1 MSLQAILFDAYGTL
15 FDVYAIAAEA
25 ERQFPGNGAVLANLW
40 RDKQIEYT
48 RLRSLSGTYQP
59 FDVVTDEALQFAC
72 RKLGLALSAEGRQQL
87 MAQYNQLSAFPE
99 NLSVLQALKQSGMTL
114 AILSNG
120 NPEMLAPVIHAAGM
134 TNLFTHVLSAH
145 SVKKFK
151 TAPEVY
157 QLGINTL
164 GVGAQD
170 CLFVSSNGWDIC
182 GAAWFGY
189 PTFWVN
195 RAAAPLEVLGVA
207 PDGEGRSLN
216 DLLEFVRQRSS
227 LSGAASYSTKPITPT
242 H

>member
-1 MSLQAILFDAYGTL
+1 MSFKAILFDAYGTL

-25 ERQFPGNGAVLANLW
+25 ERQFPGQGAALANLW

-48 RLRSLSGTYQP
+48 RLRTLSDNYQA
-59 FDVVTDEALQFAC
+59 FDSVTRDALQFAC
-72 RKLGLALSAEGRQQL
+72 SRLGLALNPQSQAHL
-87 MAQYNQLSAFPE
+87 MGQYNQLTPFPE
-99 NLSVLQALKQSGMTL
+99 NLNVLNELKRDGMTL
-114 AILSNG
+114 AVLSNG
-120 NPEMLAPVIHAAGM
+120 NPEMLDPLIKAAGM
-134 TNLFTHVLSAH
+134 DGLFSHVLSAH

-157 QLGINTL
+157 RLGTSTL
-164 GVGAQD
+164 GVAAED

-195 RAAAPLEVLGVA
+195 RAAAPIEVLGVA

-216 DLLEFVRQRSS
+216 DLLQYVRQR
-227 LSGAASYSTKPITPT
+227 GG

>member
-1 MSLQAILFDAYGTL
+1 MLFKAILFDAYGTL

-25 ERQFPGNGAVLANLW
+25 ERQFPGQGSALANLW

-48 RLRSLSGTYQP
+48 RLRTLSDTYQP
-59 FDVVTDEALQFAC
+59 FDRVTVDALQFAC
-72 RKLGLALSAEGRQQL
+72 DRLGLALSPQSQAQL
-87 MAQYNQLSAFPE
+87 MGQYNQLMPFAE
-99 NLSVLQALKQSGMTL
+99 NLNVLNELKRDGMTL

-120 NPEMLAPVIHAAGM
+120 NPEMLGPVIKAAGM
-134 TNLFTHVLSAH
+134 DGVFSHVLSAH

-157 QLGINTL
+157 RLGTSTL
-164 GVGAQD
+164 GVAAED

-195 RAAAPLEVLGVA
+195 RAAAPIEVLGVA

-216 DLLEFVRQRSS
+216 DLLQYVRQR
-227 LSGAASYSTKPITPT
+227 GG

>member
-1 MSLQAILFDAYGTL
+1 MSFQAIIFDAYGTL

-25 ERQFPGNGAVLANLW
+25 ERQFPGQGAALANLW

-48 RLRSLSGTYQP
+48 RLRTLSDTYQP
-59 FDVVTDEALQFAC
+59 FDSVTRDALQFAC
-72 RKLGLALSAEGRQQL
+72 SRLGLALSPESQSQL
-87 MAQYNQLSAFPE
+87 MDQYNQLTPFPE
-99 NLSVLQALKQSGMTL
+99 NLNVLNELKRHGQKL

-120 NPEMLAPVIHAAGM
+120 NPEMLNPVINAADMDGVF
-134 TNLFTHVLSAH
+134 NHVLSAH

-157 QLGINTL
+157 HLGTSTFGL
-164 GVGAQD
+164 AAED

-189 PTFWVN
+189 STFWVN
-195 RAAAPLEVLGVA
+195 RAAAPLEVLGVT
-207 PDGEGRSLN
+207 PNGEGRSLN
-216 DLLEFVRQRSS
+216 DLLQFVRQR
-227 LSGAASYSTKPITPT
+227 GG

>member
-1 MSLQAILFDAYGTL
+1 MPLQAILFDAYGTL
-15 FDVYAIAAEA
+15 FDVYAVAAEA
-25 ERQFPGNGAVLANLW
+25 ERQFPGHGAALANLW

-59 FDVVTDEALQFAC
+59 FDVVTDQALQFAC
-72 RKLGLALSAEGRQQL
+72 RKLGLALGVQAQQGL
-87 MAQYNQLSAFPE
+87 MAQYNQLAAFPE
-99 NLSVLQALKQSGMTL
+99 NLGVLHALKQSGMKL

-120 NPEMLAPVIHAAGM
+120 NPEMLAPVIRAAGM
-134 TNLFTHVLSAH
+134 TDLFSHVLSAH
-145 SVKKFK
+145 DVKKFK

-157 QLGINTL
+157 QLGIDAL
-164 GVGAQD
+164 GLTAQD

-182 GAAWFGY
+182 GASWFGY

-195 RAAAPLEVLGVA
+195 RAAVPLEVLGVT

-216 DLLEFVRQRSS
+216 DLLEFVRQCGAPIS
-227 LSGAASYSTKPITPT
+227 AASYSTTPITPT

>member
-1 MSLQAILFDAYGTL
+1 MTIKAVVFDAYGTL
-15 FDVYAIAAEA
+15 FDVYSI
-25 ERQFPGNGAVLANLW
+25 QVLANSLYPGQGADIALKW

-48 RLRSLSGTYQP
+48 RLRTLSDTYQP
-59 FDVVTDEALQFAC
+59 FDGVTRDALQFAC
-72 RKLGLALSAEGRQQL
+72 SRLGLALSPESQAQL
-87 MAQYNQLSAFPE
+87 MDQYNQLTPFPE
-99 NLSVLQALKQSGMTL
+99 NLKVLQELKRDGLKL

-120 NPEMLAPVIHAAGM
+120 NPEMLDPVIKAAGM
-134 TNLFTHVLSAH
+134 DGMFSHVLSAH

-157 QLGINTL
+157 RLGTSTL
-164 GVGAQD
+164 GLAAED

-195 RAAAPLEVLGVA
+195 RAAAPLEVLGVT
-207 PDGEGRSLN
+207 PNGEGRSLN
-216 DLLEFVRQRSS
+216 DLLQFVRQR
-227 LSGAASYSTKPITPT
+227 GG

>member
-1 MSLQAILFDAYGTL
+1 MSFQAIIFDAYGTL

-25 ERQFPGNGAVLANLW
+25 ERQFPGQGAALANLW

-48 RLRSLSGTYQP
+48 RLRTLSDTYQP
-59 FDVVTDEALQFAC
+59 FDSVTRDALQFAC
-72 RKLGLALSAEGRQQL
+72 SRLGLALSPESQSQL
-87 MAQYNQLSAFPE
+87 MDQYNRLTPFPE
-99 NLSVLQALKQSGMTL
+99 NLNVLNELKRHGQKL

-120 NPEMLAPVIHAAGM
+120 NPEMLDPVIKAAGM
-134 TNLFTHVLSAH
+134 DGMFTHVLSAH

-151 TAPEVY
+151 TAPETY
-157 QLGINTL
+157 RLGTSTL
-164 GVGAQD
+164 GLAAKD

-195 RAAAPLEVLGVA
+195 RAAAPLEVLGVT
-207 PDGEGRSLN
+207 PNGEGRSLN
-216 DLLEFVRQRSS
+216 DLFQFVRQR
-227 LSGAASYSTKPITPT
+227 GG

>member
-1 MSLQAILFDAYGTL
+1 MSFQAIIFDAYGTL

-25 ERQFPGNGAVLANLW
+25 ERQFPGQGAALANLW

-48 RLRSLSGTYQP
+48 RLRTLSDTYQP
-59 FDVVTDEALQFAC
+59 FDSVTRDALQFAC
-72 RKLGLALSAEGRQQL
+72 SRLGLALSPESQSQL
-87 MAQYNQLSAFPE
+87 MDQYNRLTPFPE
-99 NLSVLQALKQSGMTL
+99 NLNVLNELKRHGQKL

-120 NPEMLAPVIHAAGM
+120 NPEMLDPVIKAAGM
-134 TNLFTHVLSAH
+134 DGMFTHVLSAH

-151 TAPEVY
+151 TAPETY
-157 QLGINTL
+157 RLGTSTL
-164 GVGAQD
+164 GLAAKD

-195 RAAAPLEVLGVA
+195 RAAAPLEVLGVT
-207 PDGEGRSLN
+207 PNGEGRSLN
-216 DLLEFVRQRSS
+216 DLLQFVRQR
-227 LSGAASYSTKPITPT
+227 GG

>member
-1 MSLQAILFDAYGTL
+1 MSFQAIIFDAYGTL

-25 ERQFPGNGAVLANLW
+25 ERQFPGQGAALANLW

-48 RLRSLSGTYQP
+48 RLRTLSDTYQS
-59 FDVVTDEALQFAC
+59 FDSVTRDALQFAC
-72 RKLGLALSAEGRQQL
+72 SRLGLALSPESQSQL
-87 MAQYNQLSAFPE
+87 MDQYNRLTPFPE
-99 NLSVLQALKQSGMTL
+99 NLNVLNELKRHGQKL

-120 NPEMLAPVIHAAGM
+120 NPEMLDPVIKAAGM
-134 TNLFTHVLSAH
+134 DGMFTHVLSAH

-151 TAPEVY
+151 TAPETY
-157 QLGINTL
+157 RLGTSTL
-164 GVGAQD
+164 GLAAKD

-195 RAAAPLEVLGVA
+195 RAAAPLEVLGVT
-207 PDGEGRSLN
+207 PNGEGRSLN
-216 DLLEFVRQRSS
+216 DLLQFVRQR
-227 LSGAASYSTKPITPT
+227 GG

>member
-1 MSLQAILFDAYGTL
+1 MSFQAILFDAYGTL

-25 ERQFPGNGAVLANLW
+25 ECQFPGQGAALANLW

-48 RLRSLSGTYQP
+48 RLRTLSDTYQP
-59 FDVVTDEALQFAC
+59 FDSVTRDALQFAC
-72 RKLGLALSAEGRQQL
+72 DRLGLALSPQSQAQL
-87 MAQYNQLSAFPE
+87 MGQYNQLTPFPE
-99 NLSVLQALKQSGMTL
+99 NLNVLNELKRDGMKL
-114 AILSNG
+114 AVLSNG
-120 NPEMLAPVIHAAGM
+120 NPEMLDPVIKAAGM
-134 TNLFTHVLSAH
+134 DGLFSHVLSAH

-157 QLGINTL
+157 RLGISTL
-164 GVGAQD
+164 GLAAGD

-189 PTFWVN
+189 STFWVN

-216 DLLEFVRQRSS
+216 DLLQFVRQR
-227 LSGAASYSTKPITPT
+227 GG

>member
-1 MSLQAILFDAYGTL
+1 MSFQAILFDAYGTL

-25 ERQFPGNGAVLANLW
+25 ERQFPGQGAALANLW

-48 RLRSLSGTYQP
+48 RLRTLSDTYQP
-59 FDVVTDEALQFAC
+59 FDRVTRDALQFSC
-72 RKLGLALSAEGRQQL
+72 NRLGLALSPQSLAQL
-87 MAQYNQLSAFPE
+87 MGQYNQLTPFPE
-99 NLSVLQALKQSGMTL
+99 NLNVLNELKRDGMKL
-114 AILSNG
+114 AVLSNG
-120 NPEMLAPVIHAAGM
+120 NPEMLDPVIKAAGM
-134 TNLFTHVLSAH
+134 DGLFSHVLSAH

-157 QLGINTL
+157 RLGISTL
-164 GVGAQD
+164 GLAAGD

-189 PTFWVN
+189 STFWVN

-216 DLLEFVRQRSS
+216 DLLQFVRQR
-227 LSGAASYSTKPITPT
+227 GG

>member
-1 MSLQAILFDAYGTL
+1 MSFQAILFDAYGTL

-25 ERQFPGNGAVLANLW
+25 ERQFPGQGAALANLW

-48 RLRSLSGTYQP
+48 RLRTLSDTYQP
-59 FDVVTDEALQFAC
+59 FDGVTRDALQFAC
-72 RKLGLALSAEGRQQL
+72 SRLGLALSPESQAQL
-87 MAQYNQLSAFPE
+87 MDQYNQLTPFPE
-99 NLSVLQALKQSGMTL
+99 NLKVLHELKRDGLKL

-120 NPEMLAPVIHAAGM
+120 NPEMLDPVITAADMNGVF
-134 TNLFTHVLSAH
+134 NHVLSAH

-157 QLGINTL
+157 RLGTSTFGL
-164 GVGAQD
+164 AAED

-189 PTFWVN
+189 STFWVN
-195 RAAAPLEVLGVA
+195 RAAAPLEVLGVT
-207 PDGEGRSLN
+207 PNGEGRSLN
-216 DLLEFVRQRSS
+216 DLLQFVRQR
-227 LSGAASYSTKPITPT
+227 GG

>member
-1 MSLQAILFDAYGTL
+1 MKAIIFDAYGTL

-25 ERQFPGNGAVLANLW
+25 ERRFPGQGNALANLW

-48 RLRSLSGTYQP
+48 RLRTLSDTYQP
-59 FDVVTDEALQFAC
+59 FDTVTRDALQFAC
-72 RKLGLALSAEGRQQL
+72 SRLGLALSLQSEAQL
-87 MAQYNQLSAFPE
+87 MGQYNQLTPFPE
-99 NLSVLQALKQSGMTL
+99 NLNVLNELKSDGVTL

-120 NPEMLAPVIHAAGM
+120 NPEMLDPVIKAAGM
-134 TNLFTHVLSAH
+134 DRVFSHVLSAH

-157 QLGINTL
+157 RLGTSTL
-164 GVGAQD
+164 GLAPQD

-189 PTFWVN
+189 STFWVN
-195 RAAAPLEVLGVA
+195 RAAAPIEVLGVS

-216 DLLEFVRQRSS
+216 DLLQYVRQR
-227 LSGAASYSTKPITPT
+227 GG

>member
-1 MSLQAILFDAYGTL
+1 MSFKAILFDAYGTL

-25 ERQFPGNGAVLANLW
+25 ERQFPGQGAALANLW

-48 RLRSLSGTYQP
+48 RLRTLSDTYQA
-59 FDVVTDEALQFAC
+59 FDSVTRDALQCAC
-72 RKLGLALSAEGRQQL
+72 TRLGLALNPQSQAHL
-87 MAQYNQLSAFPE
+87 MGQYNQLTPFPE
-99 NLSVLQALKQSGMTL
+99 NLNVLNELKRDGMTL
-114 AILSNG
+114 AVLSNG
-120 NPEMLAPVIHAAGM
+120 NPEMLDPLIKAAGM
-134 TNLFTHVLSAH
+134 DGLFSHVLSAH

-157 QLGINTL
+157 RLGTSTL
-164 GVGAQD
+164 GVAAQD

-195 RAAAPLEVLGVA
+195 RGSAPIEVLGVA

-216 DLLEFVRQRSS
+216 DLLKFVRQR
-227 LSGAASYSTKPITPT
+227 GG

>member
-1 MSLQAILFDAYGTL
+1 MSFQAIIFDAYGTL

-25 ERQFPGNGAVLANLW
+25 ERQFPGQGAALANLW

-48 RLRSLSGTYQP
+48 RLRTLSDTYQP
-59 FDVVTDEALQFAC
+59 FDSVTRDALQFAC
-72 RKLGLALSAEGRQQL
+72 SRLGLPLSPESQSQL
-87 MAQYNQLSAFPE
+87 MDQYNRLTPFPE
-99 NLSVLQALKQSGMTL
+99 NLNVLNELKRHGQKL

-120 NPEMLAPVIHAAGM
+120 NPEMLDPVIKAAGM
-134 TNLFTHVLSAH
+134 DGMFTHVLSAH

-151 TAPEVY
+151 TAPETY
-157 QLGINTL
+157 RLGTSTL
-164 GVGAQD
+164 GLAAKD

-195 RAAAPLEVLGVA
+195 RAAAPLEVLGVT
-207 PDGEGRSLN
+207 PNGEGRSLN
-216 DLLEFVRQRSS
+216 DLLQFVRQR
-227 LSGAASYSTKPITPT
+227 GG

>member
-1 MSLQAILFDAYGTL
+1 MSFQAILFDAYGTL

-25 ERQFPGNGAVLANLW
+25 ERQFPGQGAALANLW

-48 RLRSLSGTYQP
+48 RLRTLSDTYQP
-59 FDVVTDEALQFAC
+59 FDSVTRDALQFSC
-72 RKLGLALSAEGRQQL
+72 NRLGLALSPQSQAQL
-87 MAQYNQLSAFPE
+87 MGQYNQLTPFPE
-99 NLSVLQALKQSGMTL
+99 NLNVLNELKRDGMKL
-114 AILSNG
+114 AVLSNG
-120 NPEMLAPVIHAAGM
+120 NPEMLDPVINAAGM
-134 TNLFTHVLSAH
+134 DGLFSHVLSAH

-157 QLGINTL
+157 RLGISTL
-164 GVGAQD
+164 GLAAGD

-189 PTFWVN
+189 STFWVN

-207 PDGEGRSLN
+207 PGGEGRSLN
-216 DLLEFVRQRSS
+216 DLLQYVRQR
-227 LSGAASYSTKPITPT
+227 GG